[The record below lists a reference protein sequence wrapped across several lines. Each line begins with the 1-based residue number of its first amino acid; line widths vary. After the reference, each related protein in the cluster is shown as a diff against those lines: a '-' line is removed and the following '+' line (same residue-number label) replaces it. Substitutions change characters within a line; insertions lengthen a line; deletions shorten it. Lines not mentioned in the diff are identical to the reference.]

1 MAAGAVLE
9 AVSCSEVSGDVIA
22 CFVDEFWADL
32 QPEINSMT
40 IEKTRKDFKNRIK
53 KKSALPMKSTPCI

>member
-40 IEKTRKDFKNRIK
+40 IEKTRKDFKNRIMIH
-53 KKSALPMKSTPCI
+53 SFHS